1 MNGVQPPQV
10 VSPRPVLDTLLA
22 GMRPQGPANASPF
35 TLEPPIPMADRLAA
49 FEKRMANERDGRVFQ
64 AALNSGT
71 AAFDAPHAPSNGG
84 AGLPDAHDTAAAALG
99 RYGKDGRA
107 VGAIGGGG
115 PDGDAVTARFHPIDT
130 AIGGAAAAAPSR
142 NDGRSILDGPA
153 QKAAEPPQRSAEA
166 GKPSS
171 ADATPRPAA
180 SASMGR

>member
-1 MNGVQPPQV
+1 MNGVQPPQM

-22 GMRPQGPANASPF
+22 GMRPQDPANALP
-35 TLEPPIPMADRLAA
+35 LEPPIPMADRLAA
-49 FEKRMANERDGRVFQ
+49 FEKRLANERHGRVLQ
-64 AALNSGT
+64 VAPNSGV
-71 AAFDAPHAPSNGG
+71 AGFDALHAPGNVG
-84 AGLPDAHDTAAAALG
+84 AGLPGARDKAAAALE

-107 VGAIGGGG
+107 VEAVGGRG

-130 AIGGAAAAAPSR
+130 AIGGAAAAAASR